1 MAHFVVTPWRSVDEL
16 LEVRDVI
23 FKDFSDSPSISPSSA
38 AVQRIHVWKERGNLP
53 HAVESTGQ
61 LLEALL
67 VNERE
72 SQTALQ
78 NEFHSADSFLVRA
91 TYTAAI
97 TRFVTGFADLGRSRS
112 GPGQSML
119 EVARDID
126 LPVAFVEL
134 RHEATHEGMPNLA
147 RLRKAATDALIWLKR
162 VYWDKIETIENE
174 GTPAA
179 HFQLGFPTAELEA
192 SHGTADIRT
201 ALKDY
206 RRARKANLQS
216 GKDTNKSLEE
226 TATMRLGDLASSMQR
241 GNRIVAEAFCTPGI
255 LLPNTQV
262 R

>member
-1 MAHFVVTPWRSVDEL
+1 MAQYVVTPWRSVDEL
-16 LEVRDVI
+16 LEVRDMI
-23 FKDFSDSPSISPSSA
+23 FKDFSDSLSISPSSA

-72 SQTALQ
+72 SQMALQ
-78 NEFHSADSFLVRA
+78 SESHDADSFLVRA
-91 TYTAAI
+91 THTAAI

-162 VYWDKIETIENE
+162 VYWDKIEAIENDSA
-174 GTPAA
+174 PMA
-179 HFQLGFPTAELEA
+179 HHQLGFPTADQEA
-192 SHGTADIRT
+192 LHGVADIRT

-206 RRARKANLQS
+206 RRARKAGLQS
-216 GKDTNKSLEE
+216 GKGTDELLDE
-226 TATMRLGDLASSMQR
+226 TTKLRLADLASSMQR
-241 GNRIVAEAFCTPGI
+241 GNRILAESFCTPSI
-255 LLPNTQV
+255 LLPTTQV